1 MTQLTPGQVHELLAT
16 VAQTVPD
23 AMTCDQCFE
32 LLAVL
37 ADSDVTG
44 RKPAVSLEAVTTH
57 LKQCPCCA
65 YEYETL
71 LESLETTGQDGVPK
85 VECGTL

>member
-1 MTQLTPGQVHELLAT
+1 MTQLTPVQVQKLLSSI
-16 VAQTVPD
+16 AQAVPD

-37 ADSDVTG
+37 ADADAAGTNP
-44 RKPAVSLEAVTTH
+44 KVSLEAVIMH

-71 LESLETTGQDGVPK
+71 LESLAAEAPK
-85 VECGTL
+85 